1 MDQDKIGKFIAEC
14 RKEKSFTQA
23 ALAEQLGITDRAVSK
38 WERGK
43 NMPDLS
49 IMPDLCE
56 LLGIS
61 VNELLT
67 GEHIEMEDYRNME
80 RCSGEPCCIFAE
92 RICAD
97 NEKEILKMEKDTKE
111 KVTADEMMDDLIYL
125 AELIDF
131 MGITSC
137 LAVRRTLSERMTDK
151 LTDSIAG
158 MADEVLEKWEDYQD
172 KTE

>member
-1 MDQDKIGKFIAEC
+1 
-14 RKEKSFTQA
+14 
-23 ALAEQLGITDRAVSK
+23 
-38 WERGK
+38 
-43 NMPDLS
+43 
-49 IMPDLCE
+49 
-56 LLGIS
+56 
-61 VNELLT
+61 
-67 GEHIEMEDYRNME
+67 MEDYRNME

-137 LAVRRTLSERMTDK
+137 LAVRGTLSERMTDK
-151 LTDSIAG
+151 LTDYNFVRNCGGDSEWRISRIKAH
-158 MADEVLEKWEDYQD
+158 
-172 KTE
+172 

>member
-1 MDQDKIGKFIAEC
+1 
-14 RKEKSFTQA
+14 
-23 ALAEQLGITDRAVSK
+23 
-38 WERGK
+38 
-43 NMPDLS
+43 
-49 IMPDLCE
+49 
-56 LLGIS
+56 
-61 VNELLT
+61 
-67 GEHIEMEDYRNME
+67 MEDYRNME

-131 MGITSC
+131 MGITAC
-137 LAVRRTLSERMTDK
+137 L
-151 LTDSIAG
+151 AG

>member
-1 MDQDKIGKFIAEC
+1 MENGTI
-14 RKEKSFTQA
+14 KEINETKYNRVEDEPEEYFRQFFCP
-23 ALAEQLGITDRAVSK
+23 E
-38 WERGK
+38 
-43 NMPDLS
+43 
-49 IMPDLCE
+49 IMEDYK
-56 LLGIS
+56 
-61 VNELLT
+61 
-67 GEHIEMEDYRNME
+67 MEDYRNME

-137 LAVRRTLSERMTDK
+137 LAVRGTLSERMTDK

>member
-1 MDQDKIGKFIAEC
+1 
-14 RKEKSFTQA
+14 
-23 ALAEQLGITDRAVSK
+23 
-38 WERGK
+38 
-43 NMPDLS
+43 
-49 IMPDLCE
+49 
-56 LLGIS
+56 
-61 VNELLT
+61 
-67 GEHIEMEDYRNME
+67 MEDYRNME

-92 RICAD
+92 R
-97 NEKEILKMEKDTKE
+97 MEKDTKE

-137 LAVRRTLSERMTDK
+137 LAVRGTLSERMTDK

>member
-1 MDQDKIGKFIAEC
+1 M
-14 RKEKSFTQA
+14 S
-23 ALAEQLGITDRAVSK
+23 
-38 WERGK
+38 RGEYFRQFFC
-43 NMPDLS
+43 LE
-49 IMPDLCE
+49 IMEDYK
-56 LLGIS
+56 
-61 VNELLT
+61 
-67 GEHIEMEDYRNME
+67 MEDYRNME

-137 LAVRRTLSERMTDK
+137 LAVRGTLSERMTDK

>member
-1 MDQDKIGKFIAEC
+1 MKMRFKRFLSGFMAVATLASVIVQPVMVSASEL
-14 RKEKSFTQA
+14 EPEPTSF
-23 ALAEQLGITDRAVSK
+23 
-38 WERGK
+38 
-43 NMPDLS
+43 
-49 IMPDLCE
+49 
-56 LLGIS
+56 
-61 VNELLT
+61 
-67 GEHIEMEDYRNME
+67 
-80 RCSGEPCCIFAE
+80 EPCCIFAE
-92 RICAD
+92 RICVD

-137 LAVRRTLSERMTDK
+137 LAVRGTLSERMTDK

>member
-1 MDQDKIGKFIAEC
+1 
-14 RKEKSFTQA
+14 
-23 ALAEQLGITDRAVSK
+23 
-38 WERGK
+38 
-43 NMPDLS
+43 
-49 IMPDLCE
+49 
-56 LLGIS
+56 
-61 VNELLT
+61 
-67 GEHIEMEDYRNME
+67 MEDYRNME

-111 KVTADEMMDDLIYL
+111 KVTADEVMDDLIYL

-137 LAVRRTLSERMTDK
+137 LVVRGTLSERMTDK

>member
-1 MDQDKIGKFIAEC
+1 
-14 RKEKSFTQA
+14 
-23 ALAEQLGITDRAVSK
+23 
-38 WERGK
+38 
-43 NMPDLS
+43 
-49 IMPDLCE
+49 
-56 LLGIS
+56 
-61 VNELLT
+61 
-67 GEHIEMEDYRNME
+67 MEDYRNME

-137 LAVRRTLSERMTDK
+137 LADALFCHKSADK
-151 LTDSIAG
+151 SCTDSPVSQSDRFKYRYWNSDRSI
-158 MADEVLEKWEDYQD
+158 
-172 KTE
+172 T

>member
-1 MDQDKIGKFIAEC
+1 
-14 RKEKSFTQA
+14 
-23 ALAEQLGITDRAVSK
+23 
-38 WERGK
+38 
-43 NMPDLS
+43 
-49 IMPDLCE
+49 
-56 LLGIS
+56 
-61 VNELLT
+61 
-67 GEHIEMEDYRNME
+67 MEDYRNME

-111 KVTADEMMDDLIYL
+111 KVTADEVM
-125 AELIDF
+125 DF

-137 LAVRRTLSERMTDK
+137 LAVRGTLSERMTDK

>member
-1 MDQDKIGKFIAEC
+1 
-14 RKEKSFTQA
+14 
-23 ALAEQLGITDRAVSK
+23 
-38 WERGK
+38 
-43 NMPDLS
+43 
-49 IMPDLCE
+49 
-56 LLGIS
+56 
-61 VNELLT
+61 
-67 GEHIEMEDYRNME
+67 MEDYRNME

-137 LAVRRTLSERMTDK
+137 LAVRGREIHFTWS
-151 LTDSIAG
+151 LTVPAIQK
-158 MADEVLEKWEDYQD
+158 MYI
-172 KTE
+172 

>member
-1 MDQDKIGKFIAEC
+1 
-14 RKEKSFTQA
+14 
-23 ALAEQLGITDRAVSK
+23 
-38 WERGK
+38 
-43 NMPDLS
+43 
-49 IMPDLCE
+49 
-56 LLGIS
+56 
-61 VNELLT
+61 
-67 GEHIEMEDYRNME
+67 MEDYRNLE

-137 LAVRRTLSERMTDK
+137 LAVRGTLSERMTDK

-172 KTE
+172 RQNNRDKAVKGMVKVAGA

>member
-1 MDQDKIGKFIAEC
+1 MK
-14 RKEKSFTQA
+14 
-23 ALAEQLGITDRAVSK
+23 
-38 WERGK
+38 
-43 NMPDLS
+43 
-49 IMPDLCE
+49 
-56 LLGIS
+56 
-61 VNELLT
+61 
-67 GEHIEMEDYRNME
+67 DYRNME

-137 LAVRRTLSERMTDK
+137 LAVRGTLSERMTDK

-172 KTE
+172 KTEYPGQSSKGDGQSCRSMSIRREIKPSRK